1 VLPRSGAVTCAS
13 RERALSFSSRPSGSR
28 QPLRTTEPQQSTR
41 RSSHPSDTSFSHSQS
56 LRGKGGRQYPPE
68 RTPDRRSCTPP
79 PKLQARIPPLSG
91 HQTSPKLAK
100 RRPSRTRR
108 KNVRLWT
115 KSRASTP
122 RRQGREDSGLAHW
135 ELLRPLPRLVQPKQ
149 RFPRSERSATPVH
162 ACVSVLRRASRHA
175 WIDTPRRRRE
185 SAVEG
190 SVSAGYR
197 QFIAASA
204 RAVTDRPA
212 GHSPRLLGSS
222 RLRLARR
229 RSSTRLP
236 QCGESRANSF
246 PSAARCRPQTER
258 RFA

>member
-1 VLPRSGAVTCAS
+1 MTM
-13 RERALSFSSRPSGSR
+13 RPSTSHFGTRECVGSDR
-28 QPLRTTEPQQSTR
+28 TSMPTALLLRSIPWPSSGEGWPSIPTGANARPQVL
-41 RSSHPSDTSFSHSQS
+41 HPSPETASEN
-56 LRGKGGRQYPPE
+56 PPAVRAPNLAE
-68 RTPDRRSCTPP
+68 
-79 PKLQARIPPLSG
+79 ARKA
-91 HQTSPKLAK
+91 T
-100 RRPSRTRR
+100 PSRTRR

-222 RLRLARR
+222 RLRLAPR